1 MAVPALDLETLKRLD
16 ATFVGNRYD
25 DETFRRM
32 LPTLQAYLEA
42 VQPLRQ
48 QELGEVRN
56 FWTMLAGG
64 NR

>member
-1 MAVPALDLETLKRLD
+1 MSMPELDLETLKRVD
-16 ATFVGNRYD
+16 ATFVGQGYD

-32 LPTLQAYLEA
+32 LPTLRAYLEA
-42 VQPLRQ
+42 VQLLRQ